1 MPAKSNEIQ
10 MSRAKETPPLNFATF
25 AALFWPLCNGLRQFY
40 DTAAV
45 FAQLPTTFI
54 QSILITKIHP
64 TMLNRFLILLL
75 TSILSTGLFAQ
86 KDDPVLFSVDNSPVH
101 LSEFNYIYSKTNGDK
116 ADYSKASLQEY
127 LDLYTNFKLKVKKA
141 KDMRL
146 DTISSLK
153 QELDGYRRQLAD
165 SYLIDREVTEKL
177 VDEAY
182 ERTKQDVD
190 VSHIM
195 VGFAPNA
202 SPADT
207 LTAWSKILEAK
218 KKLEAGE
225 DFGATAMVYSTDKS
239 VAKNLGHIGFVT
251 SLFPNGFYALETAAY
266 NAPIGKLQGPIRTN
280 GGYHLL
286 IVHSRRPARGEVE
299 VAHIMV
305 RLDKFPDGIK
315 ARRSIDS
322 LYSLLQGGANFE
334 DIAKSSSMDQA
345 TAAKGGYIGFF
356 GINRYEKAFED
367 VAFSLKNDDDFSPPI
382 QTTIGWHII
391 KRISLK
397 QNEPFTVVKSRL
409 QNQIKQDN
417 RYELARL
424 KMIERIKRES
434 NFTEDHTTLA
444 AFTASLEADSS
455 KSFLT
460 YKWKAPETPSTNP
473 LFAFKNSEK
482 VTLGDFADYCA
493 KASRKRQQ
501 MAGSGITETVNSLY
515 TDFVSEAA
523 LKHEERLLDSK
534 YPEFKSLM
542 REYEEGVMLFEVTK
556 MEVWDKASA
565 DSVGLEA
572 FFDKNKT
579 NYKWEERAVLS
590 QFALVEKSKDKINQ
604 IREFARHND
613 PDAVLAKFNTEEDK
627 ILSRIEKQY
636 EKGRNEVVDKMEWKA
651 GSLSPVDIS
660 KRDKSY
666 NFFKLEEI
674 LPPGQKTLQEAR
686 GYVVA
691 DYQDYLEKR
700 WLESLRKEYKVKTS
714 DKVFNNM
721 VKK

>member
-1 MPAKSNEIQ
+1 
-10 MSRAKETPPLNFATF
+10 
-25 AALFWPLCNGLRQFY
+25 
-40 DTAAV
+40 
-45 FAQLPTTFI
+45 
-54 QSILITKIHP
+54 
-64 TMLNRFLILLL
+64 MLNRFLILLFASFL
-75 TSILSTGLFAQ
+75 ATGLFAQ
-86 KDDPVLFSVDNSPVH
+86 KDDPVLFSIDDKPVH
-101 LSEFNYIYSKTNGDK
+101 LSEFKYIYSKTNGDK

-127 LDLYTNFKLKVKKA
+127 LELYTNFKLKVNKA
-141 KDMRL
+141 KAMKL

-195 VGFAPNA
+195 ISLPANA

-207 LTAWSKILEAK
+207 LAAFTKIMEAK
-218 KKLEAGE
+218 KKLEGGE
-225 DFGATAMVYSTDKS
+225 DFAATAMVYSTDKS
-239 VAKNLGHIGFVT
+239 VNKNMGHIGFVT
-251 SLFPNGFYALETAAY
+251 ALFPNGFYSLETAAY
-266 NAPIGKLQGPIRTN
+266 NGPIGKLQGPIRTN

-286 IVHSRRPARGEVE
+286 MVHGRRPARGEIE

-305 RLDKFPDGIK
+305 RLDKFMDGIK
-315 ARRSIDS
+315 ARWAIDS
-322 LYSLLQGGANFE
+322 LYTALQGGADFE
-334 DIAKSSSMDQA
+334 EIARASSMDQA
-345 TAAKGGYIGFF
+345 TASKGGYIGFF
-356 GINRYEKAFED
+356 GINRYERAFED
-367 VAFSLKNDDDFSPPI
+367 AAFSLKNDGDYTMPI
-382 QTTIGWHII
+382 QTSIGWHII

-409 QNQIKQDN
+409 QNQIKQDA
-417 RYELARL
+417 RYEAARL
-424 KMIERIKRES
+424 KMIERIKKES
-434 NFTEDHTTLA
+434 NFTEDRTTLNNFIA
-444 AFTASLEADSS
+444 TLEADTT
-455 KSFLT
+455 KSFVT
-460 YKWKAPETPSTNP
+460 YRWKAPETPSTKP
-473 LFAFKNSEK
+473 LFSFGNAHKM
-482 VTLGDFADYCA
+482 TLGDFEDYAA

-501 MAGSGITETVNSLY
+501 MSGSGIEETVNTLY
-515 TDFVSEAA
+515 SDFVSETA
-523 LKHEERLLDSK
+523 LKHEEKLLDTK

-565 DSVGLEA
+565 DSVGLAA
-572 FFDKNKT
+572 FFEKNKA

-590 QFALVEKSKDKINQ
+590 QYSLVEKAKDKINQ
-604 IREFARHND
+604 VREFAKTNN
-613 PDAVLAKFNTEEDK
+613 PEAVLANFNTEEDK
-627 ILSRIEKQY
+627 ILSRTEKQY

-651 GSLSPVDIS
+651 GALSAVEIS

-666 NFFKLEEI
+666 NFFKLEEV
-674 LPPGQKTLQEAR
+674 LAPGQKTLAEAR

-700 WLESLRKEYKVKTS
+700 WLESLRKEYKVKTNE
-714 DKVFNNM
+714 KVFNSL

>member
-1 MPAKSNEIQ
+1 
-10 MSRAKETPPLNFATF
+10 
-25 AALFWPLCNGLRQFY
+25 
-40 DTAAV
+40 
-45 FAQLPTTFI
+45 
-54 QSILITKIHP
+54 
-64 TMLNRFLILLL
+64 MLNRFLILLFAFVSA
-75 TSILSTGLFAQ
+75 TALFAQ
-86 KDDPVLFSVDNSPVH
+86 KDDPVLFSVGETPVH
-101 LSEFNYIYSKTNGDK
+101 LSEFKYIYSKTNGDK
-116 ADYSKASLQEY
+116 ADFSKASLQEY

-141 KDMRL
+141 MEMKL

-195 VGFAPNA
+195 INLAPNA

-207 LTAWSKILEAK
+207 LAAYNKLLEAK
-218 KKLEAGE
+218 KKLETGE
-225 DFGATAMVYSTDKS
+225 DFAATAMVYSTDKS
-239 VAKNLGHIGFVT
+239 VSKNMGHIGFVT
-251 SLFPNGFYALETAAY
+251 ALFPNGFYALETAAY
-266 NAPIGKLQGPIRTN
+266 NSPMGKIQGPIRTT
-280 GGYHLL
+280 GGYHLFL
-286 IVHSRRPARGEVE
+286 VHGRRPARGEVE

-315 ARRSIDS
+315 ARRAVDS
-322 LYSLLQGGANFE
+322 LYTLLQGGANFE
-334 DIAKSSSMDQA
+334 DLAKSSSMDQG
-345 TAAKGGYIGFF
+345 TSAKGGYIGFF
-356 GINRYEKAFED
+356 GINRYERVFED
-367 VAFSLKNDDDFSPPI
+367 AAFSLKNDGDFSTPV

-397 QNEPFTVVKSRL
+397 SNEPFAVVKSRL
-409 QNQIKQDN
+409 QNQIKQDA
-417 RYELARL
+417 RFELSRL
-424 KMIERIKRES
+424 KMVERIKRES
-434 NFTEDHTTLA
+434 NFTEDRTTLSDFIA
-444 AFTASLEADSS
+444 TLEADTT

-460 YKWKAPETPSTNP
+460 YKWKAPESPSTKP
-473 LFAFKNSEK
+473 LFAFGNTEK
-482 VTLGDFADYCA
+482 ITLGDFADYCS

-501 MAGSGITETVNSLY
+501 MATSGVAEAVKSLY
-515 TDFVSEAA
+515 SDYIGETA
-523 LKHEERLLDSK
+523 LKHEEHMLETK

-572 FFDKNKT
+572 FFEKNKT
-579 NYKWEERAVLS
+579 NFKWEERAVVS
-590 QFALVEKSKDKINQ
+590 QYALVEKSKDKINQ
-604 IREFARHND
+604 IREFSKHND
-613 PDAVLAKFNTEEDK
+613 PEAVLAKFNTEAEK

-636 EKGRNEVVDKMEWKA
+636 EKGRNEVVDKMEWKIGA
-651 GSLSPVDIS
+651 LSAVDIS

-666 NFFKLEEI
+666 NFFKLEQM

-700 WLESLRKEYKVKTS
+700 WLEALRKEYKVKLNE
-714 DKVFNNM
+714 KVFNSM